1 MERDVHVHGD
11 PGGLRSRWQQ
21 EHPQHPTPAD
31 PVDDEGRDVI
41 VDSEDEAQ
49 RPQPHHPM
57 PERTSLARAR
67 TWSVS
72 QRRRSYTRRDSLEIE
87 QSDIEGR
94 QRRESEGEA
103 GNLTELAAP
112 APIDRKYT
120 RRESLELQ
128 QQRSWKNRQVGQPQ
142 DDSTILSE
150 VAAPTPVDTENRT
163 PSGDEDTGS
172 ESPSLHSS
180 PENSEEESP
189 PLSATAT
196 NLYIISYLIFFSI
209 LGTLARLGVEA
220 ITLYPQAPF
229 TSTVLWANVGGSLF
243 MGFLAQ
249 DRRLFRE
256 EWGRSSKHWSFHKSK
271 SDSSDGGVVQ
281 RTHSEHGR
289 VKKTIPLFI
298 GLATG
303 FCGSF
308 TSFSSFIRDAFLAL
322 ANDLASPSATSP
334 FDTASQPHPRNGGY
348 SFEATIAILIIEV
361 ACSLSALQFGA
372 HLALLTDPIMPTLPF
387 KAIRRILDPLA
398 VFLAFGCWLG
408 AVFLSIFPPEDFWR
422 GRASISLV
430 FAPPGCLL
438 RFYASKK
445 LNARIPSFP
454 LGTFF
459 VNIFGTGILG
469 MCYDLQHARSIGAA
483 PNGGVAACQVL
494 EGVMEGF
501 CGCATTVSTWIV
513 ELKTL
518 QRSHAYIYG
527 MASMAI
533 ALGLSVAVMGSVGW
547 TSGFRAPVCTV

>member
-1 MERDVHVHGD
+1 MMDGD

-21 EHPQHPTPAD
+21 EHPQHPAPAN
-31 PVDDEGRDVI
+31 PVDDEGQDLTNN
-41 VDSEDEAQ
+41 SEDEA
-49 RPQPHHPM
+49 RPM
-57 PERTSLARAR
+57 PEHASSARSR
-67 TWSVS
+67 TWSLS

-87 QSDIEGR
+87 QSGIEGR

-120 RRESLELQ
+120 RRDSLELQ
-128 QQRSWKNRQVGQPQ
+128 EQRAWKNRQIGQSQ
-142 DDSTILSE
+142 DDSTFLSE
-150 VAAPTPVDTENRT
+150 VAAPTPVDTENRRL
-163 PSGDEDTGS
+163 SGDKEDTES
-172 ESPSLHSS
+172 ESPSLHSDQ
-180 PENSEEESP
+180 EKSEEESP

-196 NLYIISYLIFFSI
+196 NLYTISYLILFSI

-220 ITLYPQAPF
+220 ITRYPQAPF
-229 TSTVLWANVGGSLF
+229 TSVVLWANVGGSLF

-256 EWGRSSKHWSFHKSK
+256 EWGVSSKHWSFHKSK
-271 SDSSDGGVVQ
+271 SDSSDEGVVQ
-281 RTHSEHGR
+281 KTQSEHGK

-322 ANDLASPSATSP
+322 ANDLTSPSATSP
-334 FDTASQPHPRNGGY
+334 FNTTPQPHPRNGGY
-348 SFEATIAILIIEV
+348 SFEATVAILIIEV
-361 ACSLSALQFGA
+361 ACSLCALQFGA
-372 HLALLTDPIMPTLPF
+372 HLALLADPIIPTLPF
-387 KAIRRILDPLA
+387 KAIRRILDPFA

-422 GRASISLV
+422 GRACISLV

-454 LGTFF
+454 LGTFL

-469 MCYDLQHARSIGAA
+469 MCYDLQHARNIGAA

-501 CGCATTVSTWIV
+501 CGCTTTVSTWVV

-518 QRSHAYIYG
+518 QRRHAYIYG
-527 MASMAI
+527 MASMII
-533 ALGLSVAVMGSVGW
+533 ALGLSVVVMGSVGW
-547 TSGFRAPVCTV
+547 TSGFGAPICSV